1 MNEPASKNPIEGVIP
16 LHVVAGSVN
25 LLCSLGLDPQ
35 ALLQGTS
42 VTVSQLSV
50 DCSCTQIVPFSE
62 LIAVFDNS
70 LKHSEHPDIGLRMG
84 RANNLG
90 VYGVLGYG
98 MLCSATDIDAVNLAL
113 KYQKIILGSHV
124 SISMTLEHDRG
135 VVRVSDSLPQTR
147 ARTFYMEQL
156 LSGFL
161 GFNRSLLGRED
172 LLHEI
177 RFDYDDPGYR
187 RAYEEAFRCSI
198 RFNAPFN
205 DIVFD
210 KRVLG
215 TQLPNA
221 DPETAAACEAICES
235 RLAAFDTEKVLSSKV
250 KQFMRGHWGQQ
261 PDMADVAAWMA
272 VDVRTLRRHL
282 QAEGTSFRDLK
293 NSVRRDMAIEHLRGT
308 DLSVQ
313 DIATL
318 TGFAD
323 ASSFRKAFYRWTGNH
338 PGYYRG

>member
-1 MNEPASKNPIEGVIP
+1 MNEPTSKTAIDGVIP
-16 LHVVAGSVN
+16 LHVVTGSIN
-25 LLCSLGLDPQ
+25 LLCSLGLDSQ
-35 ALLQGTS
+35 ILLQGTS
-42 VTVSQLSV
+42 ITESQLAV

-62 LIAVFDNS
+62 LITVFDNARQ
-70 LKHSEHPDIGLRMG
+70 HGNDPDIGLRMG

-124 SISMTLEHDRG
+124 SVSMTLEHDRG
-135 VVRVSDSLPQTR
+135 VVRVSDSLPRTR
-147 ARTFYMEQL
+147 ARVFYMEQL

-161 GFNRSLLGRED
+161 GFNRSMLGRED

-177 RFDYDDPGYR
+177 RFDYGNPGYR
-187 RAYEEAFRCSI
+187 KAYEKTFSCAI

-205 DIVFD
+205 EIVFD

-215 TQLPNA
+215 AQLPNA

-235 RLAAFDTEKVLSSKV
+235 RLAAFDDEKVLSSKV
-250 KQFMRGHWGQQ
+250 KQFMRGHWEQQ

-272 VDVRTLRRHL
+272 VDVRTLRRRL
-282 QAEGTSFRDLK
+282 LAEGTSFRHVK
-293 NSVRRDMAIEHLRGT
+293 NSVRRDIAVEHLRGT
-308 DLSVQ
+308 DLSMRE
-313 DIATL
+313 IAAL

-338 PGYYRG
+338 PSYYRR